1 MVTEV
6 TYLISNLLITANRS
20 DLAGSHIP
28 NPKFTRKEKG
38 EKKNF
43 LEVVVYCLYFSKCLN
58 ISYCSRRLS
67 HQLIHFYC
75 EFGGKHEICFC
86 RKMFQ
91 FSQSL
96 FSGFEFLRVFFLF
109 WFLCWSFCFVFAQ
122 FVLVVF

>member
-1 MVTEV
+1 MTEV

-75 EFGGKHEICFC
+75 EFGGKHVRYASAGKCF
-86 RKMFQ
+86 
-91 FSQSL
+91 S
-96 FSGFEFLRVFFLF
+96 FLK
-109 WFLCWSFCFVFAQ
+109 LCSVVLSF
-122 FVLVVF
+122 